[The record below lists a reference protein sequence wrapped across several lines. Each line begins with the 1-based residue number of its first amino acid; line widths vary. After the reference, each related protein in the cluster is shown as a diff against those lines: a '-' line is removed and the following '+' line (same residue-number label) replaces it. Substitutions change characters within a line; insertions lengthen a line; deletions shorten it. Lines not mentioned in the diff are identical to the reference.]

1 MFKVNTR
8 NTRILCKICSKLTIK
23 TPERRVCCR
32 SAVFIVNFEHISH
45 LFLLFLLLTLSRH
58 LSRIFHVKTQD
69 FQKNFLNKFSIDL
82 DVFSNFGNTLLNLQT
97 TISRLKGIKTL
108 KLILWNFLNSPR
120 TLSKNILS
128 DFLKIDFILPV
139 AMLQKHR
146 IQTYEKTAKK
156 KENKFRTVAFLQ
168 LFPILLLKFQTEV
181 AYQPC

>member
-1 MFKVNTR
+1 M
-8 NTRILCKICSKLTIK
+8 
-23 TPERRVCCR
+23 
-32 SAVFIVNFEHISH
+32 
-45 LFLLFLLLTLSRH
+45 
-58 LSRIFHVKTQD
+58 
-69 FQKNFLNKFSIDL
+69 
-82 DVFSNFGNTLLNLQT
+82 
-97 TISRLKGIKTL
+97 
-108 KLILWNFLNSPR
+108 NSPR